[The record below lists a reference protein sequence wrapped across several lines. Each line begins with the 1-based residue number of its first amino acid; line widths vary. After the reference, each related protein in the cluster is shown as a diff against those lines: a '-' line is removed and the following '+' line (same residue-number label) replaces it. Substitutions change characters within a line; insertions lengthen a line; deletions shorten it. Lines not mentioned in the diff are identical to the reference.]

1 MQDDRDVFGEKAV
14 AGGALVEIERLAF
27 AQNGDAGH
35 VDINARGIEGHSGAA
50 GGGENAA
57 PVGVAAG
64 EGGLDERRGGDGF
77 GDALGG
83 GFGFRAADFDFDDT
97 LRAFAVGDDLEG

>member
-1 MQDDRDVFGEKAV
+1 MQDDGDVFGEEAV

-35 VDINARGIEGHSGAA
+35 MDIDARGIEGHSGAA

-57 PVGVAAG
+57 PVRIASG
-64 EGGLDERRGGDGF
+64 EGGLDEGRGGDGF

-83 GFGFRAADFDFDDT
+83 SFSFGAANFDFDDA
-97 LRAFAVGDDLEG
+97 LGAFAVGYDLEG